1 MYTIISLELSQL
13 HRLSIGVPL
22 SLNLVNGRSFI
33 FNWCR
38 SPVSVNMQILSVF
51 ITGMTYLFSLNT
63 ASLFLSNAAISMV
76 LAYPNLSIINITSIS
91 GIFFS
96 SNTAA
101 SPSSITVLLATPYSF
116 LILRRSDLITLA
128 ISFLLPS
135 IFSYFSIFLTHSS
148 YSF

>member
-1 MYTIISLELSQL
+1 M
-13 HRLSIGVPL
+13 PL
-22 SLNLVNGRSFI
+22 SLNLVNGKSFI
-33 FNWCR
+33 FNWCI

-63 ASLFLSNAAISMV
+63 ASLFLSNAAISIV
-76 LAYPNLSIINITSIS
+76 LAYPNLSMMNITSIS

-116 LILRRSDLITLA
+116 LILIRSALITLA

-148 YSF
+148 YSL